1 MYTNFEGFDTN
12 DMYSYFTNPKNTQED
27 RDSIN
32 AQFSD
37 NYVDISNNIAKY
49 SANRKALQSN
59 NAKYHYDDNIS
70 SMSLID
76 RREKNAD
83 IYSVVNTD
91 INELQL
97 YQNSIYITGAIACA
111 TLLITAIFIG
121 RK

>member
-1 MYTNFEGFDTN
+1 MYTNFEGFDTTN
-12 DMYSYFTNPKNTQED
+12 MYSYLTNPQNTQEN
-27 RDSIN
+27 RDSVN
-32 AQFSD
+32 NQFSN
-37 NYVDISNNIAKY
+37 NYVNISNNIAKY
-49 SANRKALQSN
+49 SVNRKALQSN